1 MGNLKTFNVGYF
13 KSKVNATA
21 FFETGLGSGS
31 GLLYASIFGFQTLIS
46 TDIDKNAILRF
57 KSQYAEALQ
66 KTNQVFLFEG
76 NSAEVLDKTLP
87 IISNHNSCIFWLDAH
102 FPGETSGYSYEHEK
116 DISVRLPLEQEI
128 EIILK
133 HRKSNK
139 DILIIDDL
147 RIYEKRNY
155 EAKSLDDIGLGHLAK
170 YDNKVNEL
178 LAQKFDV
185 YKFDLD
191 TGFVVCLPK

>member
-31 GLLYASIFGFQTLIS
+31 GLLYASMFGFETLIS

-57 KSQYAEALQ
+57 KSQYAESLQ

-76 NSAEVLDKTLP
+76 NSVEVLDKTLP
-87 IISNHNSCIFWLDAH
+87 IISNHSSCIFWLDAH
-102 FPGETSGYSYEHEK
+102 FPGESSGYSYEHEK

-133 HRKSNK
+133 HRMPNK

-178 LAQKFDV
+178 LAQKFEV